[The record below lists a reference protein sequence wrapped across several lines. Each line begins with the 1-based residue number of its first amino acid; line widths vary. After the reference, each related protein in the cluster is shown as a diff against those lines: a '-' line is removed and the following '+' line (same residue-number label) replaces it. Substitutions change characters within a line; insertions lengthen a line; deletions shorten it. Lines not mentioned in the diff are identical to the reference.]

1 MGQDKKF
8 RKNDMLV
15 WWVREV
21 HFPYFSA
28 SVSFMDC
35 FFVVVVVVVVVFFL
49 LCLMGQLLKNI

>member
-1 MGQDKKF
+1 MLQVGQDKKF

-28 SVSFMDC
+28 SVSFKDC
-35 FFVVVVVVVVVFFL
+35 FFVCLFALFFFL
-49 LCLMGQLLKNI
+49 SLLCQRG